1 MTQATGA
8 YAYRAY
14 LETLL
19 NYGPAAKKSQLT
31 ASLYYKDKAGKMDT
45 RDPTLA
51 DDAANVNPGLNARYQ
66 FNKESG
72 TIEMAGPLFCDV
84 FMTERLLLS
93 FVDLKIILNRN
104 SDAFCVMSDVANP
117 DQKVKLADAY
127 LKLRKVKVSPNVS
140 VAHELALKKGPAIY
154 PIRRVECKSFI
165 VPAGNP
171 SLRKDNIFNGLVP
184 KSFVFGLV
192 DSAAFNRDYT
202 KNPFNFKHLNV
213 SSIAVT
219 VNGEDM
225 PFKPLQLSYGNNPKY
240 IEAYTTLFS
249 GTGKMYYDVGNDISR
264 EEFPN
269 GYAIYAFDL
278 TPDMCSSADHF
289 NTIQRGNLAVDIL
302 FSNAPAAAASLVC
315 YGEFENTIHIDS
327 ERDVIYDYSG

>member
-1 MTQATGA
+1 MSAI
-8 YAYRAY
+8 
-14 LETLL
+14 
-19 NYGPAAKKSQLT
+19 
-31 ASLYYKDKAGKMDT
+31 
-45 RDPTLA
+45 A
-51 DDAANVNPGLNARYQ
+51 D
-66 FNKESG
+66 
-72 TIEMAGPLFCDV
+72 
-84 FMTERLLLS
+84 
-93 FVDLKIILNRN
+93 
-104 SDAFCVMSDVANP
+104 P
-117 DQKVKLADAY
+117 DQKVKLTDAY

-140 VAHELALKKGPAIY
+140 VAHELALKKGPAIC
-154 PIRRVECKSFI
+154 PIRRVECKSLI

-192 DSAAFNRDYT
+192 DSAAFNGDYT
-202 KNPFNFKHLNV
+202 KNSYNFKHLNV

-225 PFKPLQLSYGNNPKY
+225 PFKPLPFFYGNNPKY

-264 EEFPN
+264 EEFSN

-289 NTIQRGNLAVDIL
+289 NMIQRGNLAVDIR
-302 FSNAPAAAASLVC
+302 FSTAPTAAASLLC

-327 ERDVIYDYSG
+327 ERNVIYDYSG